1 MRKKRIVISKSSI
14 SAGNKREKAD
24 GLLLAF
30 AVRALDNGNE
40 TASLTTG
47 KIKKFICETEGYI
60 E

>member
-1 MRKKRIVISKSSI
+1 MISKSSI